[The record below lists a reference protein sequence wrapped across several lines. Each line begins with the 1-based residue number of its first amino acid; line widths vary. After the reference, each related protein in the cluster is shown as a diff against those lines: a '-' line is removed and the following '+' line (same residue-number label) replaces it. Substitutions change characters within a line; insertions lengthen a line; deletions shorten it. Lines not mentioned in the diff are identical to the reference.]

1 MPYFRETREAL
12 LFAHAED
19 IIDDEELILL
29 FDINKSQNPDFPY
42 WKYNKFDLDSLC
54 DDECKASFRF

>member
-12 LFAHAED
+12 LFGHAED

-29 FDINKSQNPDFPY
+29 FDIN
-42 WKYNKFDLDSLC
+42 NKTRSNEPIDQ
-54 DDECKASFRF
+54 